1 VDDANQRTKAASQ
14 ALGRS
19 LDPGMLKP
27 EGEILVTLGAEG
39 CRRISGDGMLDVPG
53 LTIDTIDTTGAG
65 DCFAGAYLAWKLG
78 GSPVLDSLHFANAA
92 AALTTLGHGTQVSM
106 PRRAAAEL
114 LFSSGR
120 IDAGKTIQSRL
131 MAR

>member
-1 VDDANQRTKAASQ
+1 MDDANQRTKAASQ
-14 ALGRS
+14 PLGRS

-27 EGEILVTLGAEG
+27 EGEIIVTLGAEG

-65 DCFAGAYLAWKLG
+65 DCLAGAYLAWKLG

-92 AALTTLGHGTQVSM
+92 AALNPRPWHPGLHAA
-106 PRRAAAEL
+106 PRRGGAPFL
-114 LFSSGR
+114 VR
-120 IDAGKTIQSRL
+120 PN
-131 MAR
+131 